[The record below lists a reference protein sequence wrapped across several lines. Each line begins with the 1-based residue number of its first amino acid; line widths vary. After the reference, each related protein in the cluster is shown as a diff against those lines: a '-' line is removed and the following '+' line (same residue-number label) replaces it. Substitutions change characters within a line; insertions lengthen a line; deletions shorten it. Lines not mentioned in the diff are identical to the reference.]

1 MQDDPGASI
10 ALRTGPGIRRANA
23 RPARNARV
31 AAAYTAGMSDDD
43 LRRWVHD
50 RRAAAAFERSEVRSA
65 PTATTGAIAG
75 ALALV
80 ALSGRLHG
88 WPIPDDP
95 VSRRED
101 ELARARWA
109 RLRSALGG
117 RGRFG

>member
-1 MQDDPGASI
+1 
-10 ALRTGPGIRRANA
+10 
-23 RPARNARV
+23 
-31 AAAYTAGMSDDD
+31 MSDDD

-50 RRAAAAFERSEVRSA
+50 RRAAAALERSAARSA
-65 PTATTGAIAG
+65 PTPVASAIAG

-101 ELARARWA
+101 ERARASWA